1 MFTSLN
7 ATVVALW
14 TNTVGSNV
22 MVNDPV
28 TGLTGAPAR
37 KPLAVKLMVSVI
49 IAARAGAKETLNAVA
64 HNTLAIAGLIF
75 NFMGCHP
82 SRRNA
87 EATVSIPPSGYECQ
101 RLQLFLD
108 NRGRAAST
116 PPIA

>member
-1 MFTSLN
+1 MFTLFN
-7 ATVVALW
+7 VTVVALW
-14 TNTVGSNV
+14 MSTAGSKV
-22 MVNDPV
+22 MVKDPV

-64 HNTLAIAGLIF
+64 HNTLASAGLIF

-87 EATVSIPPSGYECQ
+87 EPTVSIPPSGYERQ
-101 RLQLFLD
+101 HLQLFLD
-108 NRGRAAST
+108 N
-116 PPIA
+116 